1 MLAALQ
7 SSEDVEENMPL
18 EDESGETEADELSEV
33 QELDGR
39 VTVTPL
45 LLGTES
51 LPCLDSL
58 FFDLKA
64 LASSFGSMFISDLF
78 LRVVCQWFFISLSVL
93 PGNSAA
99 IADHLQVMES

>member
-7 SSEDVEENMPL
+7 SSEAVEENTPL
-18 EDESGETEADELSEV
+18 EDDSGETEADALSEAW
-33 QELDGR
+33 ELDGR

-45 LLGTES
+45 W
-51 LPCLDSL
+51 LDSL

-64 LASSFGSMFISDLF
+64 LASSFVCVFCSDLF

-99 IADHLQVMES
+99 IADHLRPTES